1 MTLTQAGKD
10 LDNKIA
16 NAINEATTDKV
27 AAHSMRG
34 SGNTGYAEVDVIVR
48 TPLNDKAIESKRSSV
63 DTGEY
68 AYVLDAEDTR
78 QLRAVSNDYTTTWVL
93 VKFTNREPLLFR
105 TPKGGVRTGRVPS
118 AFEPHT
124 DESAQYELRLTKP
137 DTAPPSAFLGV
148 DRSPEGSAT
157 NAWPSAQSG
166 RLLTE
171 VLVEGLSLEE
181 WSV

>member
-1 MTLTQAGKD
+1 MSRQKAGSN

-63 DTGEY
+63 GTGEY
-68 AYVLDAEDTR
+68 AYVLDEEDTR

-93 VKFTNREPLLFR
+93 MKFTNREPLLFR
-105 TPKGGVRTGRVPS
+105 TPKGGVHADRIPS

-124 DESAQYELRLTKP
+124 DESAGYELRLTKP
-137 DTAPPSAFLGV
+137 DTDG
-148 DRSPEGSAT
+148 
-157 NAWPSAQSG
+157 WPSAQAG
-166 RLLTE
+166 RSLTE
-171 VLVEGLSLEE
+171 VLVDGLSLEE
-181 WSV
+181 WSA